1 MENENKRENYILPIV
16 FIFMMMILA
25 AMAENVRGVFIP
37 LFKRDF
43 SINDTNIGIMLT
55 ISSIGYILSAYIGG
69 ILCEKIGQK
78 KVFEYGLFCIGL
90 SLVGLGLLHNFSL
103 FLVAMFGLNIG
114 LSLISI
120 AINTIIPF
128 LFISFQAVL
137 MNLTHFCYGLGS
149 TIVQRVSGIL
159 LFNGTNWRSIYLIES
174 IIFFTFLIIFIP
186 IKMPA
191 VHKTSNEQQ
200 TKGKKS
206 DLFKNKLLYFYMFAL
221 GFYVF
226 AEMGTGNWFINYME
240 KVYMFDKGKSSL
252 YLSLFFG
259 VFTIGRLIGGFVAEK
274 IGYIKAV
281 LISIIMALV
290 IYFTGI
296 NLGPKGMVVI
306 SLSGF
311 FFAITFPTLVLT
323 ISKVFKENTAYA
335 TGVIVTA
342 SSATS
347 MILNMLMGILNDRI
361 GDYNAYYLIPISL
374 AMSIIFIFAIY
385 KNINIIKD

>member
-1 MENENKRENYILPIV
+1 MENKNRKGNYILPIV
-16 FIFMMMILA
+16 LIFIMMLLA

-55 ISSIGYILSAYIGG
+55 ISSIGYIISTYIGG

-78 KVFEYGLFCIGL
+78 KVFVSGLFCIGV
-90 SLVGLGLLHNFSL
+90 SLLGLGFMHKFSL
-103 FLVAMFGLNIG
+103 FLLAMFGLNIG

-120 AINTIIPF
+120 AINTIVPL

-159 LFNGTNWRSIYLIES
+159 LFNGTNWRSIYIAEAL
-174 IIFFTFLIIFIP
+174 IFFAFLLIFIP
-186 IKMPA
+186 FKIPS
-191 VHKTSNEQQ
+191 VHKTSNE
-200 TKGKKS
+200 KEVKVKKS

-240 KVYMFDKGKSSL
+240 KVYIFDKGKSSL

-259 VFTIGRLIGGFVAEK
+259 IFTIGRLIGGFVVEK
-274 IGYIKAV
+274 IGFIKSV
-281 LISIIMALV
+281 LISLSIALV
-290 IYFTGI
+290 IYLTGI

-306 SLSGF
+306 SISGF
-311 FFAITFPTLVLT
+311 FFAIIFPTLVVT

-335 TGVIVTA
+335 TGVIVTV

-347 MILNMLMGILNDRI
+347 MVLNMLMGILNDRI
-361 GDYNAYYLIPISL
+361 GDYKAFYLIPISL
-374 AMSIIFIFAIY
+374 TLSIIFIFAIY
-385 KNINIIKD
+385 KNINLIEN